1 MQTQEWNHLDLNIF
15 IKEGAVEKEKQL
27 IHC

>member
-1 MQTQEWNHLDLNIF
+1 MQTQEENHLDLNIF